1 MFPELTPQSVLVA
14 LGVANVA
21 VLMYLLVR
29 RYASGAA
36 DGRESQV
43 EQGGGGSVECPDCHT
58 ANDPYFRF
66 CRECMAEL
74 PAGVDEERPT
84 GAMDGQRS

>member
-1 MFPELTPQSVLVA
+1 MLPELTPQSVLVA

-21 VLMYLLVR
+21 VLMYLFVR
-29 RYASGAA
+29 RYASRAA
-36 DGRESQV
+36 DGGESQV
-43 EQGGGGSVECPDCHT
+43 EEGGGGSVVCPDCRT

-74 PAGVDEERPT
+74 PAGVDEERPA